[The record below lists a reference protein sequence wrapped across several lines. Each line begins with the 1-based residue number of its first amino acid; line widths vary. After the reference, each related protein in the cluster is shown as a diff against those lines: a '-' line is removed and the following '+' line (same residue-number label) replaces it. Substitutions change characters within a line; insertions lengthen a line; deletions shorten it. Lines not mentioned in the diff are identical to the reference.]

1 MKLAVQR
8 GLNATIMS
16 SISVVIVSYRTR
28 EVLRDCLH
36 SVQRHGVPG
45 MTVIVVDNDS
55 RDGSAEM
62 VCHEFPGVRLVQN
75 ATNAGF
81 AVANNRGIDQ
91 SDGEYVLLLNS
102 DTVVLPGAPA
112 AMVEFLEAHPDAGAA
127 GCRLLSPDG
136 TIQASAGRDAK
147 PGLIRLFLRLTGL
160 SRLLTD
166 GARRSLRRIISATV
180 VNALGSCLDSYVQDL
195 SPMEV
200 ETVSATCLLLRQKA
214 MAEVG
219 RLDERFFM
227 YLEDLDYCL
236 RLRRAGWKLYYLP
249 GVQIIHLGEKSSGGR
264 MRRYSIHAYRSL
276 FYFYHKHYRPP
287 ALWTARLMVLSA
299 FSLRW
304 VWNSVLAVFSGHR
317 LHRQNCSELAQVVRL
332 CFTWGDAHSKG
343 NVNPEGEPVR
353 NHLSTARTKTGEMI
367 EGDLF

>member
-1 MKLAVQR
+1 
-8 GLNATIMS
+8 MS

-36 SVQRHGVPG
+36 SVQQHGVPG

-62 VCHEFPGVRLVQN
+62 VRSKFPAVRLIQN

-81 AVANNRGIDQ
+81 AVANNQGIDQ
-91 SDGEYVLLLNS
+91 SDGEFVLLLNS
-102 DTVVLPGAPA
+102 DTVVLPGALA
-112 AMVEFLEAHPDAGAA
+112 AMVEFLEAYPDADAGAV

-160 SRLLTD
+160 SHLLTD
-166 GARRSLRRIISATV
+166 EVRRFLRRTRSASA

-200 ETVSATCLLLRQKA
+200 ETVSATCLLLRRKA
-214 MAEVG
+214 LAEVG

-227 YLEDLDYCL
+227 YLEDLDYCI

-249 GVQIIHLGEKSSGGR
+249 AVQIIHLGEKSSGGR
-264 MRRYSIHAYRSL
+264 MRRYSIHAYQSL
-276 FYFYHKHYRPP
+276 FYFYRKHYRPP

-304 VWNSVLAVFSGHR
+304 VWNSFLAVFSSNR
-317 LHRQNCSELAQVVRL
+317 LYRQNCSELAQVVRL
-332 CFTWGDAHSKG
+332 CFTWGNAHDKG
-343 NVNPEGEPVR
+343 SGKGRVSPQGEPVR
-353 NHLSTARTKTGEMI
+353 NRLSTGRNETGEMI